1 MLCMRIRML
10 YKLIVC
16 DDVKNTCVTIGN
28 VYIRHRQRQ
37 GVWGRG
43 GGGCVGP
50 HLELGIDR
58 VKIIFE

>member
-1 MLCMRIRML
+1 MRIRML

-43 GGGCVGP
+43 VGP

>member
-43 GGGCVGP
+43 GGDGSDPTWNWG
-50 HLELGIDR
+50 LIE
-58 VKIIFE
+58 